1 MLLDP
6 QNVNKII
13 KNTVPIQHFGNVK
26 DIADAALFLSSERAS
41 FITGAV
47 LRVDS
52 GQTTGMF

>member
-13 KNTVPIQHFGNVK
+13 KNTVPIQRFGNVK